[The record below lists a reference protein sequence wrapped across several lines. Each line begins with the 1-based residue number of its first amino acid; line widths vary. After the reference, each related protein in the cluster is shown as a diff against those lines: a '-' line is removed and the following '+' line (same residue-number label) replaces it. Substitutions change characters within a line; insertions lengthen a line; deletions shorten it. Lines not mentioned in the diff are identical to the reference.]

1 MRTFNEGRMFHRLR
15 ADQGRRG
22 VGKSEGDQMVGS
34 RGYRGIGMEGFIAR
48 SYDRS
53 AQKYSAG
60 QYREWADRLADLVTE
75 GDSVLEIAPGPG
87 YLSIELARRRA
98 CHVTGLEISRTF
110 VEIARRNAREAGTD
124 IEILQ
129 GNAAS
134 MPFPD
139 GTFDL
144 LFCTSAFKNF
154 REPFAVL
161 REMRRVLKTGGKAW
175 ISDLRRD
182 VDDGTIRDFVGS
194 TMGAK
199 GLRGIVMR
207 YTFER
212 ILRPRAYTSDQ
223 FKEMALGT
231 AFLSVETQS
240 SPIGFEALLQK

>member
-1 MRTFNEGRMFHRLR
+1 MRRREG
-15 ADQGRRG
+15 QSKTRG
-22 VGKSEGDQMVGS
+22 VGKSEGDEMADS
-34 RGYRGIGMEGFIAR
+34 KGYRGIGMEGFIAR

-53 AQKYSAG
+53 AKKYSAG
-60 QYREWADRLADLVTE
+60 QYREWADRLAELVNE
-75 GDSVLEIAPGPG
+75 GDSALEIAPGPG
-87 YLSIELARRRA
+87 YLSIELAKRKK
-98 CHVTGLEISRTF
+98 CNVTGLEISRTF
-110 VEIARRNAREAGTD
+110 VEIARRNAQKAGVE

-154 REPFAVL
+154 REPFAAL

-182 VDDGTIRDFVGS
+182 VDDVAIRDFVGT

-199 GLRGIVMR
+199 GLRGVFMR

-223 FKEMALGT
+223 FREMVLGT
-231 AFLSVETQS
+231 AFRSVETKS
-240 SPIGFEALLQK
+240 SPVGFEALLQK